1 MRQMKPG
8 SRRVALG
15 ACGLLVAISCSRNPF
30 RDPSCKPTGDD
41 PNPVSTEGN
50 IALFTEEGTPIELP
64 DAVVSCT
71 QGAAEFA
78 RAQYRPEFGFGAIL
92 ENGAVRVVRGDGTLF
107 NYYTCGVSG
116 VILRRC
122 STPLRVRV
130 EAPGCE
136 PYERSF
142 TWDENFDL
150 NGPNR
155 TSFLVPVRL
164 RCATDPAADPAM
176 RDIPA
181 LNRDS
186 GTQDRDAPNTRDST
200 PDTDTGS

>member
-1 MRQMKPG
+1 M
-8 SRRVALG
+8 
-15 ACGLLVAISCSRNPF
+15 
-30 RDPSCKPTGDD
+30 
-41 PNPVSTEGN
+41 
-50 IALFTEEGTPIELP
+50 FTEDGTPIELP
-64 DAVVSCT
+64 NAVVSCT
-71 QGAAEFA
+71 QGSAEFA

-92 ENGAVRVVRGDGTLF
+92 ENGAVHVVRGDGTLF
-107 NYYTCGVSG
+107 NFYTCGVSG

-136 PYERSF
+136 SYQRAF

-150 NGPNR
+150 NGPNQI
-155 TSFLVPVRL
+155 SFLIPVRL
-164 RCATDPAADPAM
+164 RCASDAGADPAM

-186 GTQDRDAPNTRDST
+186 GNLVRDVPSAGDAT
-200 PDTDTGS
+200 PDMDAGS